1 MVTFDRKSLI
11 ESQNNRFSHLYNDIN
26 FYVLLG
32 FTLTTVVVIV
42 VTYFFSILI
51 GLWIEAIMVFA
62 CAMYYMLMSFTK
74 EKMYLGYYQQA
85 TEISVAV
92 AENGLV
98 IDFCL
103 TLLEQRS

>member
-51 GLWIEAIMVFA
+51 GLWI
-62 CAMYYMLMSFTK
+62 
-74 EKMYLGYYQQA
+74 
-85 TEISVAV
+85 
-92 AENGLV
+92 
-98 IDFCL
+98 
-103 TLLEQRS
+103 